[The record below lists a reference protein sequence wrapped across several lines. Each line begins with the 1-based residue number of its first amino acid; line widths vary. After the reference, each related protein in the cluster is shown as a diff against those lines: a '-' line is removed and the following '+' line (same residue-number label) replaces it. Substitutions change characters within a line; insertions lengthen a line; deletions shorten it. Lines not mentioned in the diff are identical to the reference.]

1 VTTAGRVMA
10 TNTRLPPGTI
20 WKPGH
25 ATTGTRVVPSR
36 AMRRKPGTSERT
48 PGVTP
53 PYSSGRRERLPSMRR
68 VPSVRVAGSLVAEG
82 TTPMV
87 DVLLGVPPT
96 TV

>member
-1 VTTAGRVMA
+1 
-10 TNTRLPPGTI
+10 
-20 WKPGH
+20 
-25 ATTGTRVVPSR
+25 
-36 AMRRKPGTSERT
+36 
-48 PGVTP
+48 VTP

-68 VPSVRVAGSLVAEG
+68 VPSVRAAGSLVAEG